1 MTEPV
6 VTAQTHARWR
16 ATTLGGII
24 ERVETNVVL
33 DLLGSLQGRHV
44 LDVGTGDG
52 AYALQCAARGAI
64 VTALD
69 LEQEML
75 DAARARA
82 LARGVNVTLRRG
94 RAERLPFDDRSFDV
108 VLGVTVLCFVP
119 DAEVAVREMARVLKP
134 RGRLILGELGR
145 YSVWAAERRV
155 RGWLGA
161 ATWRRAQFWS
171 RTDLEA
177 LARKAGLRVIDV
189 RGSVFFV
196 PNGLAARLV
205 APFEPLLTRL
215 RAPGAAFLALAADKA
230 ELPS

>member
-1 MTEPV
+1 
-6 VTAQTHARWR
+6 
-16 ATTLGGII
+16 
-24 ERVETNVVL
+24 
-33 DLLGSLQGRHV
+33 
-44 LDVGTGDG
+44 
-52 AYALQCAARGAI
+52 
-64 VTALD
+64 
-69 LEQEML
+69 
-75 DAARARA
+75 
-82 LARGVNVTLRRG
+82 
-94 RAERLPFDDRSFDV
+94 
-108 VLGVTVLCFVP
+108 
-119 DAEVAVREMARVLKP
+119 MARVLKP

-230 ELPS
+230 LALSCIQKAGEKALASKKVAAPWDPTPQPLGVQFLHMVGHLSTHKAQLFYYLKLQGLPVHTGHLWGM